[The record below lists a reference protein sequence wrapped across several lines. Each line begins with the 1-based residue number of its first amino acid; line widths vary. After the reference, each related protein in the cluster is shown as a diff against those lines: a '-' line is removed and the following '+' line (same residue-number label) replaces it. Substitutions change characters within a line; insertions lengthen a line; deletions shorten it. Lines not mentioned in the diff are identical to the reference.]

1 MALTDISLSSAE
13 PGVVG
18 THLPSIP
25 KGKRNTNTNTKS
37 DVSSM
42 RAEISKKI
50 EDVNKR
56 IKQLD
61 KSQKITP
68 ELLNSVVGL

>member
-1 MALTDISLSSAE
+1 MTLNDSSPSSANLE
-13 PGVVG
+13 MVG
-18 THLPSIP
+18 AHLPSKP
-25 KGKRNTNTNTKS
+25 KGNRSRATS
-37 DVSSM
+37 SEVLSM
-42 RAEISKKI
+42 RDEISKKI

-56 IKQLD
+56 IKQLE

>member
-1 MALTDISLSSAE
+1 
-13 PGVVG
+13 
-18 THLPSIP
+18 
-25 KGKRNTNTNTKS
+25 
-37 DVSSM
+37 M

>member
-1 MALTDISLSSAE
+1 MALTDISPSSAE

-18 THLPSIP
+18 AHLPSIP
-25 KGKRNTNTNTKS
+25 KGKRNTDTKS

-56 IKQLD
+56 IKQLE

-68 ELLNSVVGL
+68 ELLNTVVGL